1 MDAANRRA
9 DAGVL
14 FDQIDAA
21 IKIVAAENDVIE
33 QSGYLIFF
41 IRVCRPRCGRRGKRA
56 AGQGEKKTAGNHP
69 WHLVILDA
77 ELSRNM
83 PLLGLARNLHW
94 QQPEDQTQGSKY
106 GDKISRYDTTRRGGH
121 DLVKEAISRTAGH

>member
-33 QSGYLIFF
+33 QSGYLIFL
-41 IRVCRPRCGRRGKRA
+41 IRVCRPGCGRRGKRA

-77 ELSRNM
+77 ELSRNV
-83 PLLGLARNLHW
+83 PLLGLPGICIGTSQRSRPKAVS
-94 QQPEDQTQGSKY
+94 TATKY
-106 GDKISRYDTTRRGGH
+106 PVITR
-121 DLVKEAISRTAGH
+121 I